1 MPIPGSLAVL
11 ALLIGSL
18 LVVANWIQSVWPEA
32 NELSRK
38 VIHIGCGFLLPLSWL
53 LGLPQWMALTA
64 ALVATALVALNHQNR
79 WFSLIENVERHTY
92 GTVFY
97 CLSICCLIIFFW
109 NSKPYAMLAGAFV
122 MALADGSASLV
133 GRYVNSPRWKIKDQT
148 KSLAGTTTM
157 LMATIGVIYCLQ
169 QGFQLDISLIKIV
182 AIGGIVTGFEQLS
195 FFGIDN
201 LSVPIATSILVYI
214 MTASN

>member
-1 MPIPGSLAVL
+1 
-11 ALLIGSL
+11 
-18 LVVANWIQSVWPEA
+18 
-32 NELSRK
+32 
-38 VIHIGCGFLLPLSWL
+38 
-53 LGLPQWMALTA
+53 
-64 ALVATALVALNHQNR
+64 
-79 WFSLIENVERHTY
+79 
-92 GTVFY
+92 
-97 CLSICCLIIFFW
+97 
-109 NSKPYAMLAGAFV
+109 